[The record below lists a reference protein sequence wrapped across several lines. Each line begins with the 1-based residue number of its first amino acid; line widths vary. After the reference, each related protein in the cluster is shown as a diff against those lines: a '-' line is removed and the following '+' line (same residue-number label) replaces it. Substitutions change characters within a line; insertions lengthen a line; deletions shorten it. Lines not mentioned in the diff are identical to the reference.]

1 MLTASSACLALG
13 VLLIY
18 LSLTSRRR
26 APVTGPAS
34 AASPAAQTV
43 EDSPPAGRRFLPLL
57 PAAVAGVGVAAVTQ
71 WWFGWPVLSLAA
83 GGVGA
88 VIPSWYQRH
97 RASRVRDLI
106 DDAVAEAV
114 DSLRDAA
121 RVGIGMEAALRA
133 LGRTGPEPLRPVFRA
148 FDADARLV
156 GFEDALVRARE
167 RVGHPAFDTLVVA
180 LLMSY
185 RVGGRNLSGV
195 LDGLSRSV
203 RGAARA
209 RREVRAAQAEH
220 VLSARVIAVLPLVL
234 IVAIRATN
242 PGYLDVFSTPTGQ
255 AVLALCLVSVAVG
268 YAGMLRATALP
279 GQERV
284 LR

>member
-1 MLTASSACLALG
+1 MLIVSSVCLALG
-13 VLLIY
+13 VLLIF

-26 APVTGPAS
+26 D
-34 AASPAAQTV
+34 PAAATPGVTSVAATSEGAQATS
-43 EDSPPAGRRFLPLL
+43 ERLLPLL
-57 PAAVAGVGVAAVTQ
+57 PALIVGAVTAAVTQ

-83 GGVGA
+83 GGVSA

-97 RASRVRDLI
+97 RESRLRDLV

-133 LGRTGPEPLRPVFRA
+133 LGQTGPEPLRPVLRA

-156 GFEDALVRARE
+156 GFEDALIRARG
-167 RVGHPAFDTLVVA
+167 RVAHPAFDTLVVA

-195 LDGLSRSV
+195 LDGLSQSV

-279 GQERV
+279 GRERV

>member
-1 MLTASSACLALG
+1 MLIGSSVCLALG
-13 VLLIY
+13 VFLIF

-26 APVTGPAS
+26 EPSVAAPG
-34 AASPAAQTV
+34 AASVAATSEGAPAPS
-43 EDSPPAGRRFLPLL
+43 ERLLPLL
-57 PAAVAGVGVAAVTQ
+57 PAVIVGVTTAAVTQ

-83 GGVGA
+83 GGVSA
-88 VIPSWYQRH
+88 VVPSWYQSH
-97 RASRVRDLI
+97 RESRLRDLI

-133 LGRTGPEPLRPVFRA
+133 LGQTGPEPLRPVFRA

-156 GFEDALVRARE
+156 GFEDALIRARG
-167 RVGHPAFDTLVVA
+167 RVAHPAFDTLVVA

-195 LDGLSRSV
+195 LDGLSQSV

-279 GQERV
+279 GRERV

>member
-1 MLTASSACLALG
+1 MLIGSSACLALG
-13 VLLIY
+13 VLLIF

-26 APVTGPAS
+26 E
-34 AASPAAQTV
+34 PAAAAPGAPSVAATS
-43 EDSPPAGRRFLPLL
+43 EGAPAPSERLLPLL
-57 PAAVAGVGVAAVTQ
+57 PAVIVGVATAAVTQ

-83 GGVGA
+83 GGVSA

-97 RASRVRDLI
+97 RESRVRDLV

-133 LGRTGPEPLRPVFRA
+133 LGQTGPEPLRPVFRA

-156 GFEDALVRARE
+156 GFEDALIRARG
-167 RVGHPAFDTLVVA
+167 RVAHPAFDTLVVA

-279 GQERV
+279 GGERV